1 MSNKY
6 AIVLETKDFE
16 KSPNEI
22 DAVLNLV
29 RNGVY
34 DFVQFVVAPDTYKN
48 LQAIVK
54 EKFCDVKAVI
64 HAPFFMGGVNLSDP
78 DLLNSNL
85 QKLSDAQ
92 KFADDLKSDVI
103 VLHPGIGDGE
113 NFLDESIR
121 QMKILNDS
129 RIAVENL
136 PYISRFQYHMHGT
149 TPEQI
154 KKIMD
159 EVGCNFCFDIAHAIC
174 AINSLKLDA
183 DSTLTGFNALKPII
197 YHLSDGDNCAEVD
210 FHFHLG
216 KGNYDLQKIF
226 GLFSDARIVLET
238 RKKEGD
244 LEACVADVQFARNL
258 EKKSRSGS

>member
-16 KSPNEI
+16 KSQNEV
-22 DAVLNLV
+22 DAVLDLV

-34 DFVQFVVAPDTYKN
+34 AFVQFVVAPDTYKN

-54 EKFCDVKAVI
+54 EKFCGVKAVI
-64 HAPFFMGGVNLSDP
+64 HAPFFISGVNLSDP

-92 KFADDLKSDVI
+92 KFADNLKSDVI
-103 VLHPGIGDGE
+103 VLHPGIGNDEKLLYE
-113 NFLDESIR
+113 NIR
-121 QMKILNDS
+121 QMKMLNDS

-136 PYISRFQYHMHGT
+136 PYKPCHGHKT
-149 TPEQI
+149 LGSTPEQI

-159 EVGCNFCFDIAHAIC
+159 EVGCNFCFDVAHAIC

-183 DSTLTGFNALKPII
+183 DSTLTKFNALKPII
-197 YHLSDGDNCAEVD
+197 YHLSDGDNDAEVD
-210 FHFHLG
+210 YHFHLG

-226 GLFSDARIVLET
+226 GLFSDSRIVLET
-238 RKKEGD
+238 RRKEGD
-244 LEACVADVQFARNL
+244 LEACTADVQFARNL
-258 EKKSRSGS
+258 ENGEIHD

>member
-6 AIVLETKDFE
+6 EIVLETKDFE
-16 KSPNEI
+16 KSPNEV
-22 DAVLNLV
+22 DVVLDLI
-29 RNGVY
+29 RKGIY

-48 LQAIVK
+48 LRAIVK
-54 EKFCDVKAVI
+54 EKFCNVKTVI

-78 DLLNSNL
+78 DLLNLNL

-103 VLHPGIGDGE
+103 VLHPGIGDDE
-113 NFLDESIR
+113 IFLDESIR

-136 PYISRFQYHMHGT
+136 PYHPRPQYKMHGT
-149 TPEQI
+149 IPEQI

-159 EVGCNFCFDIAHAIC
+159 EVGCNFCFDVAHAIC
-174 AINSLKLDA
+174 AINSLKLDM
-183 DSTLTGFNALKPII
+183 DSTLTKFNALKPII
-197 YHLSDGDNCAEVD
+197 YHLSGGDDCAEID
-210 FHFHLG
+210 YHLRLR

-226 GLFSDARIVLET
+226 GLFSDSRIVLET
-238 RKKEGD
+238 RRKEGD
-244 LEACVADVQFARNL
+244 LNACVADVQLARSL
-258 EKKSRSGS
+258 ET